1 MHVTACDDVFFQQSR
16 QTSLY
21 GTYRGKVIFPDKL
34 PACGLCAT
42 LSQINFYPLTSKA
55 SLQICKRLFKLF
67 FEPLWWVVFN
77 PMNVALFNVQS
88 YDMPVIG
95 IAVNEG

>member
-1 MHVTACDDVFFQQSR
+1 MMHVTACDDVFFQQSR

-42 LSQINFYPLTSKA
+42 LSQIIF
-55 SLQICKRLFKLF
+55 IR
-67 FEPLWWVVFN
+67 
-77 PMNVALFNVQS
+77 
-88 YDMPVIG
+88 
-95 IAVNEG
+95 